1 MAKLKMSEGDL
12 LRLCVDMLRQLH
24 IPYLRNGNFAGQ
36 ILRPNGSK
44 GYISNSSYP
53 GSPDLL
59 IFRGKGETIHCELKS
74 EIGKQSD
81 DQRAYQE
88 RIEALGH
95 RYVLIRTPDEF
106 VKLIR

>member
-12 LRLCVDMLRQLH
+12 LRLCADMLNQLH
-24 IPYLRNGNFAGQ
+24 IPYIRNGNFVGQ
-36 ILRPNGSK
+36 ITRPNGSK
-44 GYISNSSYP
+44 GFIRNSSYP

-59 IFRGKGETIHCELKS
+59 IFREGGVTIHCELKS

-81 DQRAYQE
+81 DQREYQE
-88 RIEALGH
+88 RIERLGH